1 MDSFG
6 YLLQASQEE
15 ILNTWSS
22 LGEMTCNNNT
32 KMYTAGS
39 IFRLDCSNGDGL
51 SSAPLH
57 NQIIYC
63 IETYRVDNKILF
75 PIDWSIMQIDDVN
88 GIYSAIEGIQLPY
101 FGVLPAKWTAGFLPN
116 NDFLPFGNQL
126 IGVDNG
132 GINIDDEELE
142 QCLVDIGFPF
152 LTFADVELAKNQI
165 CKYCVKPA
173 LQRYYNFRPIIIEEP
188 GGMTSQGA
196 EFLVPFPKD
205 AYACVPYYTVPGGAS
220 YQAASSN
227 PFSFY
232 NEMLMTGQLG
242 GGGRF
247 GRGIHYFGKQVP
259 GYVGMEYR
267 NMQIDQLI
275 TSQGFLNFF
284 RREKYSRKWIDGKL
298 YAYGFSTIGG
308 NLNFKWLKASYDWR
322 DVRFE
327 DLETIARPMVKSA
340 VLNNFGMLRSLVKQD
355 IAGQLDP
362 SVLLTQRDKLEDKL
376 KPILDSI
383 GLVGQLALNRGGG

>member
-1 MDSFG
+1 MDAFS
-6 YLLQASQEE
+6 YLLQANAQE
-15 ILNTWSS
+15 ILNTWSAH
-22 LGEMTCNNNT
+22 GEMTCNSNT

-51 SSAPLH
+51 STSPLH

-63 IETYRVDNKILF
+63 LETYRVDNKILY
-75 PIDWSIMQIDDVN
+75 PIDWSIMQIDDIK
-88 GIYSAIEGIQLPY
+88 GIYSAIEGISLPY
-101 FGVLPAKWTAGFLPN
+101 FGVLPAKWTAGFIPDN
-116 NDFLPFGNQL
+116 NFLPFHDQS
-126 IGVDNG
+126 IHVDNG
-132 GINIDDEELE
+132 GVTIEDEELE

-152 LTFADVELAKNQI
+152 VMFSELELAKNQI

-173 LQRYYNFRPIIIEEP
+173 LQRYYNFRPIIIEDA
-188 GGMTSQGA
+188 GRVTSRGA

-205 AYACVPYYTVPGGAS
+205 AYACVPYYTVPGGAAT
-220 YQAASSN
+220 QAASAN

-232 NEMLMTGQLG
+232 NEMLMTGQMG

-247 GRGIHYFGKQVP
+247 GRGIKYHGKQVP
-259 GYVGMEYR
+259 GYVGMENR
-267 NMQIDQLI
+267 NVQIDNLLVN
-275 TSQGFLNFF
+275 QGFLNFY

-322 DVRFE
+322 DIRFE

-362 SVLLTQRDKLEDKL
+362 SVLLTRRDKLEEGL

-383 GLVGQLALNRGGG
+383 GITGVLAVMRGGG